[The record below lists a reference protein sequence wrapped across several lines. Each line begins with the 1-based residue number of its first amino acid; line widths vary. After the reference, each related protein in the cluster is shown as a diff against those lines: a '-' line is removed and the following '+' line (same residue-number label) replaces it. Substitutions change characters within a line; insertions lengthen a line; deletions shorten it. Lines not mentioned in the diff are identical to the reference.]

1 MGHDDY
7 DETIVLGEGTFGV
20 VTLAVQKSTG
30 RKVAIKRFKSKNYEE
45 GVNFTAVREFKIL
58 SEIRHENIVELLE
71 CFVDPGDSGRICM
84 VLEFASTD
92 LKIVLA
98 NHTTVISMAD
108 VKSLVFSL
116 LRAVEACHKMWVLH
130 RDLKPDNVLFVDD
143 GTLKLADFGLARTY
157 GTPKRR
163 LSPEAVTL
171 WYKPPELLLGSSE
184 YSASVDMWGV
194 GCILAELLL
203 RRPFLQVICKCS
215 MLLS

>member
-1 MGHDDY
+1 
-7 DETIVLGEGTFGV
+7 
-20 VTLAVQKSTG
+20 
-30 RKVAIKRFKSKNYEE
+30 
-45 GVNFTAVREFKIL
+45 
-58 SEIRHENIVELLE
+58 
-71 CFVDPGDSGRICM
+71 
-84 VLEFASTD
+84 
-92 LKIVLA
+92 
-98 NHTTVISMAD
+98 MAD

-203 RRPFLQVICKCS
+203 RRPFLQGNQTDISQLDTIFRVFGTPNETNWPDHGALPLPMAGLMWDDCAPIPFDEIFTAAPPDVLSLLRS
-215 MLLS
+215 MLVLDPVKRFTATQCLGHPYFSNAPLATPKERLPLKAAGS